1 MDFQLIN
8 SFLAPIGL
16 IVAGVIIKISKNN
29 ETFGVF
35 FKKYWFGF
43 ILLGM
48 LLLIF
53 RLYMFLG

>member
-35 FKKYWFGF
+35 KKYWLGF

-53 RLYMFLG
+53 RLYKFLG

>member
-35 FKKYWFGF
+35 KK
-43 ILLGM
+43 ILV
-48 LLLIF
+48 
-53 RLYMFLG
+53 RLYFFRDVITNI